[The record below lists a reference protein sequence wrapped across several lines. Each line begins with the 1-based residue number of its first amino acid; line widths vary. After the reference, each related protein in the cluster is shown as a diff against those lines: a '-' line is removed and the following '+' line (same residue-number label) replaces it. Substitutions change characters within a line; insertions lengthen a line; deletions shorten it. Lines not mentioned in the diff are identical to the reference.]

1 MGWMVRADYEF
12 QWRVSSPGC
21 ANEPKLAGWVFG
33 AINRYFKLATCRGF
47 SIATTMHGMDPVS
60 SGILPLIP
68 IDRKGSMPLHRQV
81 YAGFRDAILRGD
93 LKPGQQVPSSRALAV
108 TLGISRFPVLDAY
121 SQLLTEGYFE
131 SRAGTGTFVSSS
143 LSNHRQQNSQPAKTN
158 AGSRR
163 ISQKMPLFPHYQA
176 APWRDGWGAFALHQP
191 AIDQFPFE
199 TWSKLVA
206 RNSRSPR
213 AHAFHH
219 IDPLGLR
226 PFREAICAYLRTS
239 RSVRCDPDQIMVV
252 SGSQQALDITA
263 RVLLNPNDRVW
274 IEEPCYPLVR
284 SILTGSGC
292 IPVPVPVD
300 EEGLNVAAGIAQAS
314 EARAAFVAPS
324 HHYPLGVTM
333 SASRRLQLLA
343 WAMRASA
350 WIVEDDYDSEFR
362 FESMPIASLQGLD
375 SAERVIYIGTF
386 SKVLFPSLRLG
397 YIVIPSDLV
406 DHFMA
411 VRFVMDI
418 FPPYLFQEVLTDF
431 MSAGHFVRHIRRMRA
446 LYHSRRN
453 ALVESLRAE
462 FGDFLEIYGTE
473 AGMHLS
479 ATLPEGYRDIEI
491 ARRAAKEKLW
501 LSPLSPCWTG
511 NHRRHGLLLG
521 FGNTPE
527 DKTPDAVRH
536 LRRILAL

>member
-1 MGWMVRADYEF
+1 MG
-12 QWRVSSPGC
+12 
-21 ANEPKLAGWVFG
+21 L
-33 AINRYFKLATCRGF
+33 I
-47 SIATTMHGMDPVS
+47 S

-68 IDRKGSMPLHRQV
+68 IDRKSSIPLHRQV
-81 YAGFRDAILRGD
+81 YTGFRNAILRGD
-93 LKPGQQVPSSRALAV
+93 LTPGQQVPSSRALAI
-108 TLGISRFPVLDAY
+108 TLSISRFPVLDAY
-121 SQLLTEGYFE
+121 SQLLAEGYFE

-143 LSNHRQQNSQPAKTN
+143 LSNHHNQSNQTIQTH

-163 ISQKMPLFPHYQA
+163 TSERIQLTPRYEPMA
-176 APWRDGWGAFALHQP
+176 WRDGWGAFAVHQP
-191 AIDQFPFE
+191 AIDHFPFE

-213 AHAFHH
+213 ALAFHNF
-219 IDPLGLR
+219 DPLGLR
-226 PFREAICAYLRTS
+226 PFREALCAYLRTS

-252 SGSQQALDITA
+252 SGSQQALDLTV
-263 RVLLNPNDRVW
+263 RVLLNPKDQVW

-284 SILTGSGC
+284 SVLVGSGC
-292 IPVPVPVD
+292 VPVPVPVD
-300 EEGLNVAAGIAQAS
+300 EEGINVAIGMKQAGL
-314 EARAAFVAPS
+314 ARAAFVAPS

-343 WAMRASA
+343 WAMASSA

-406 DHFMA
+406 DHFVA
-411 VRFVMDI
+411 ARFTMDI
-418 FPPYLFQEVLTDF
+418 FPSYLFQEVLTDF
-431 MSAGHFVRHIRRMRA
+431 MSAGHFVRHIRRMRT
-446 LYHSRRN
+446 LYNARRM

-462 FGDFLEIYGTE
+462 FGDFLELHGTE
-473 AGMHLS
+473 AGMHLC

-491 ARRAAKEKLW
+491 ARQAAKEKLW
-501 LSPLSPCWTG
+501 LWPLSHCWSG
-511 NHRRHGLLLG
+511 NQSRHGFILG

-527 DKTPDAVRH
+527 EKTPAAVRQ
-536 LRRILAL
+536 LRSILSL

>member
-1 MGWMVRADYEF
+1 M
-12 QWRVSSPGC
+12 S
-21 ANEPKLAGWVFG
+21 L
-33 AINRYFKLATCRGF
+33 
-47 SIATTMHGMDPVS
+47 VS

-68 IDRKGSMPLHRQV
+68 IDRQHSMPLHRQV
-81 YAGFRDAILRGD
+81 YAGFRNAILRGD
-93 LKPGQQVPSSRALAV
+93 LTPGQQVPSSRALAI
-108 TLGISRFPVLDAY
+108 TLGVSRFPVLDAY
-121 SQLLTEGYFE
+121 SQLLAEGYFE

-143 LSNHRQQNSQPAKTN
+143 LSNPHKQNGRPIQTN

-163 ISQKMPLFPHYQA
+163 TSQRIQLTPGYEPM
-176 APWRDGWGAFALHQP
+176 PWRDGWGAFAVHQP
-191 AIDQFPFE
+191 AIDHFPFE

-213 AHAFHH
+213 AQAFHNF
-219 IDPLGLR
+219 DPLGLR
-226 PFREAICAYLRTS
+226 PFREALCAYLRTS
-239 RSVRCDPDQIMVV
+239 RSVRCDPDQIMIV
-252 SGSQQALDITA
+252 SGSQQALDLTV
-263 RVLLNPNDRVW
+263 RVLLNPKDEVW

-284 SILTGSGC
+284 SVLIGSDC

-300 EEGLNVAAGIAQAS
+300 EEGINVAVGIKQAGL
-314 EARAAFVAPS
+314 ARAAFVAPS

-343 WAMRASA
+343 WAMASSA

-386 SKVLFPSLRLG
+386 SKVLFPSIRLG
-397 YIVIPSDLV
+397 YIVIPPDLV
-406 DHFMA
+406 DHFVK
-411 VRFVMDI
+411 VRFTMDI
-418 FPPYLFQEVLTDF
+418 FPSYLFQEVLTDF
-431 MSAGHFVRHIRRMRA
+431 MSAGHFVRHIRRMRS
-446 LYHSRRN
+446 LYNARRM

-462 FGDFLEIYGTE
+462 FGDFLEIHGTE

-491 ARRAAKEKLW
+491 ARQAAKEKLW
-501 LSPLSPCWTG
+501 LWPLSHCWSG
-511 NHRRHGLLLG
+511 DQARHGFILG

-527 DKTPDAVRH
+527 EKTPAAVRQ
-536 LRRILAL
+536 LRSILSL